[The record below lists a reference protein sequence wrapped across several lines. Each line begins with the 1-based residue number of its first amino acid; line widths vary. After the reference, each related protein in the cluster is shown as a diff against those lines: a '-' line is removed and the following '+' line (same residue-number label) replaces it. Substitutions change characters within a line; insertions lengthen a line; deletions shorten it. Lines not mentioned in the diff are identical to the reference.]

1 MLFTQLSKHG
11 CVPQSPDKREMCR
24 KAMEAHLEGGWPQT
38 LKDQESQTKRLGFS
52 AIRTGVPCR
61 SFDQND
67 KRKAVL
73 KGNESSKG
81 LVR

>member
-1 MLFTQLSKHG
+1 MGAYPRAQTNGK
-11 CVPQSPDKREMCR
+11 MCR

-52 AIRTGVPCR
+52 AIRTGVPYR